1 MDAAAFYAA
10 LRELEFDLEQL
21 QQLSDQSLEFEQEL
35 LQLYLKDLP
44 PQLTALQQAVSHED
58 WRQVEQIAHYIKGA
72 SASIGAITLSRF
84 AGILE
89 QQASQPASQLE
100 LVRQLFDEFERL
112 QQRLLPLVQPVGQT
126 GG

>member
-89 QQASQPASQLE
+89 QQANQPASQPVSQPAS
-100 LVRQLFDEFERL
+100 
-112 QQRLLPLVQPVGQT
+112 
-126 GG
+126 